1 QVKGFQ
7 GDNFIGNHSIVACAK
22 HYAAYGAAQGGRDYN
37 TVDISERTIREIYLP
52 PFKAA
57 VDAGAGTLMSAF
69 NDLNGIPASANY
81 LTLTR
86 ILRNE
91 WGFDGFVVSDWN
103 SIAELINHG
112 IAKDKKEAALK
123 GITAGVDMDMAGD
136 VESGNVYLPNLKSL
150 VEEGLI
156 SEETINKSVE
166 RILRIKFRFGLF
178 DHPYV
183 DSVFFAKNIPS
194 REERDLTAL
203 QLSRESIVLLKNEEN
218 LLPLKKELNSIAVI
232 GPLADNQEDP
242 LGPWSTNPIVE
253 DVVTVL
259 KGIKEKVS
267 AGTNVVYAKGCAIDS
282 IDRSGFDEAVNIAQ
296 GSDMVIMVMGESRDM
311 SGEAGSRADINLPGV
326 QLELIQKIYEL
337 GKPVA
342 VVLMNGRPMTIE
354 WIDENI
360 PAVVESWFLGTQTG
374 NAVADVLFGDFNP
387 CGKLPVSFPRYV
399 GQIPVNYNYKSTGR
413 PYNPNQKFTSR
424 YIDYPNSPLYPF
436 GFGLSYSEY
445 TYSNLKLQKLKIKK
459 NENVKAWIDIT
470 NNGKAAGK
478 EVVQLYIR
486 DLAAS
491 VTRPVKEL
499 KGFQKI
505 ELKPGETKTVEF
517 TITPKM
523 LSLLDINLKEIIE
536 SGEFRLM
543 IGGNSEDLLEISFEV
558 ID

>member
-1 QVKGFQ
+1 M
-7 GDNFIGNHSIVACAK
+7 
-22 HYAAYGAAQGGRDYN
+22 AYGAAQGGRDYN
-37 TVDISERTIREIYLP
+37 TVDISERTLREVYLP

-112 IAKDKKEAALK
+112 IANDKKEAALK

-156 SEETINKSVE
+156 SEETINKSAE

-183 DSVFFAKNIPS
+183 DSIFFVKNIPPK
-194 REERDLTAL
+194 EDRDRAAL
-203 QLSRESIVLLKNEEN
+203 QLSRESIVLLKNDGN
-218 LLPLKKELNSIAVI
+218 LLPLNKELNSIAVI

-267 AGTNVVYAKGCAIDS
+267 AGTNVTYAKGCAIDS
-282 IDRSGFDEAVNIAQ
+282 MDRSGFDEAIKIAQ
-296 GSDMVIMVMGESRDM
+296 GSDIVIMVMGESRDM

-326 QLELIQKIYEL
+326 QVELIQKIYEL
-337 GKPVA
+337 GKPV
-342 VVLMNGRPMTIE
+342 VIVLMNGRPLTIE

-360 PAVVESWFLGTQTG
+360 HAVVESWFLGTQTG

-413 PYNPNQKFTSR
+413 PYNPEQKFTSR

-436 GFGLSYSEY
+436 GFGLSYTEFK
-445 TYSNLKLQKLKIKK
+445 YSNLKLQKLKMNK
-459 NENVKAWIDIT
+459 NENIKATIDIT
-470 NNGKAAGK
+470 NTGKVPGK

-486 DLAAS
+486 DLVAS
-491 VTRPVKEL
+491 VTRPIKEL

-523 LSLLDINLKEIIE
+523 LSFLDINLKEIIE
-536 SGEFRLM
+536 PGEFRLM
-543 IGGNSEDLLEISFEV
+543 IGGNSQELLETSFEV